1 MRPGAQP
8 GSRVE
13 AVWSEAKLAP
23 SSSSPVLYDGRLYV
37 INGAPALTCAD
48 AASGKVLWRLRLAGK
63 FWATPTV
70 AGDYIYCAND
80 QGLVQVVKLGEQG
93 ELAAENDLGEPILG
107 SPAVADGAIYFR
119 GDAHLWKIAGP

>member
-1 MRPGAQP
+1 
-8 GSRVE
+8 
-13 AVWSEAKLAP
+13 
-23 SSSSPVLYDGRLYV
+23 LYV

-119 GDAHLWKIAGP
+119 GDAHLWKIAKP